1 MSSKNL
7 HKILDIKWAY
17 DTNFLNKIL
26 TTSLTLQYGMVFLAL
41 CNLHLSYHARLL
53 TCCKSKI
60 NVVLP
65 LKCWSTDNE
74 LTPAFSD
81 NTFALKKMN
90 FKIYKSLIIRNRFT
104 VIQDDI
110 NNKTISNQADFQKIN
125 VISLIAF
132 DHDINIFIL
141 TQKIAYHT
149 TIFLRRCISAFR
161 QLLVWSNI
169 FHVSLG
175 GK

>member
-65 LKCWSTDNE
+65 LKC
-74 LTPAFSD
+74 
-81 NTFALKKMN
+81 
-90 FKIYKSLIIRNRFT
+90 
-104 VIQDDI
+104 
-110 NNKTISNQADFQKIN
+110 
-125 VISLIAF
+125 
-132 DHDINIFIL
+132 
-141 TQKIAYHT
+141 
-149 TIFLRRCISAFR
+149 
-161 QLLVWSNI
+161 
-169 FHVSLG
+169 
-175 GK
+175 